1 MIEAITA
8 FFALWGFG
16 FWLLT
21 AIASII
27 FIVGC
32 EKDTIGLSIF
42 ATLVLVVLYHA
53 PIITIFSNP
62 VLLTVVIVGWLILG
76 VANSCWRLHNM
87 AQEVV
92 KRFNETG
99 YGNPKSELKLSDNK
113 SRITNWIIYWP
124 WSLFWNFT
132 RDFFNSL
139 YRAMSGVYQNIIDK
153 ALAGVQVKTPS
164 RNNDEEPFGNRR
176 H

>member
-1 MIEAITA
+1 MIETVTT

-21 AIASII
+21 ALASII

-42 ATLVLVVLYHA
+42 ATIVLVVLYHSSLMA
-53 PIITIFSNP
+53 AISNP
-62 VLLTVVIVGWLILG
+62 VILTVSIVGWLILG
-76 VANSCWRLHNM
+76 VLNSCWRLKVW
-87 AQEVV
+87 AKEVV
-92 KRFNETG
+92 DEYNKNG
-99 YGNPKSELKLSDNK
+99 YGDPKHKLALSNNK
-113 SRITNWIIYWP
+113 SRIINWIVYWP

-139 YRAMSGVYQNIIDK
+139 YTSMSGIYQNIIDK
-153 ALAGVQVKTPS
+153 ALSGVQIKTTTH
-164 RNNDEEPFGNRR
+164 NNDQSFPPRR
-176 H
+176 R